1 MKIWIVKRYKKQIPT
16 ILGIY
21 STEELAYKT
30 IDNNQN
36 NTPQWWNYYSYSFQV
51 CTLDA
56 SS

>member
-21 STEELAYKT
+21 STEGLAYKA